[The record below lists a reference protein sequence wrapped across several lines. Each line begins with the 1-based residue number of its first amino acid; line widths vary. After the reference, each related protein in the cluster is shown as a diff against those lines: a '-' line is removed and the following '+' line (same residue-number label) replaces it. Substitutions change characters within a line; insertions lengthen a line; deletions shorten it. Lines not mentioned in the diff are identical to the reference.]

1 MLGVIIGIVAILLG
15 ASIILR
21 RAGVPAGGHRLVQIF
36 SSRFMGII
44 LVLIGGFMLLSS
56 SFILVDANSVGHLKR
71 IYAFEELPEGRILAL
86 DGEKG
91 PQAQILGP
99 GFHFIPLVRVL
110 YDFEEWDVVTI
121 PEGYYGQLTAL
132 DGDAMHVMVYSYQIS
147 DFSCF

>member
-71 IYAFEELPEGRILAL
+71 IYAFEELPEGRILQADHAL
-86 DGEKG
+86 IFERIANLENKTMAAVADAEV
-91 PQAQILGP
+91 
-99 GFHFIPLVRVL
+99 LVS
-110 YDFEEWDVVTI
+110 
-121 PEGYYGQLTAL
+121 LT
-132 DGDAMHVMVYSYQIS
+132 G
-147 DFSCF
+147 